1 MGTLSRALALEKSGD
16 YRDAARALLENIDD
30 AETDKSAIAEWL
42 ATCLDEVGAPGE
54 AASWFEA
61 AAQLALAADVG
72 PAPKRVSEALHFMER
87 AVGCHLASGNEDAA
101 ERVRVVARVLAK
113 SCPPA

>member
-1 MGTLSRALALEKSGD
+1 MGSLSRALAQEKGGD
-16 YRDAARALLENIDD
+16 YRDAARTLFETIDD

-42 ATCLDEVGAPGE
+42 ATCLDEVGAPAE

-61 AAQLALAADVG
+61 AAQLALAADVA
-72 PAPKRVSEALHFMER
+72 PAPRRVAEALYFLER
-87 AVGCHLASGNEDAA
+87 AVGCHHASGNEDAA
-101 ERVRVVARVLAK
+101 ERVTVVARVLAK